1 MPDSQSS
8 TRQIPDNS
16 DELKT
21 LVPELDLAH
30 FLARQEAL
38 LREICNKLPTHDK
51 ATEVEQREINLLR
64 AIYKQVSAPRETNT
78 AEFAWNSILKTVGLA
93 LGVMSAAFGVLSYTI
108 GGSANKLS
116 SEQNQLSLL
125 SLCFSTNSVLI
136 LIFHDVTSREG

>member
-1 MPDSQSS
+1 MPSPGIMPDSQSS

-51 ATEVEQREINLLR
+51 ATEVEQQEIKLLR
-64 AIYKQVSAPRETNT
+64 AIYETGFSPAGNEHRRVRLELNFEDRRSGVRCHVSGFWGTFVYNWWLCKQAFFGAESTVALVSMFFN
-78 AEFAWNSILKTVGLA
+78 
-93 LGVMSAAFGVLSYTI
+93 
-108 GGSANKLS
+108 
-116 SEQNQLSLL
+116 
-125 SLCFSTNSVLI
+125 
-136 LIFHDVTSREG
+136 